1 MSNKYRCRLHSV
13 ANVLDNVWIPGKTL
27 IILSR
32 LHGRDTR
39 WIQNQDTNQSNYNQ
53 KLFWCSKFHFILFCN
68 NQFAFQEKTCSNTNV
83 YFQRNLLYNYTKW
96 KWKPFLNWQI
106 RQGRNVWNK
115 SVKSD
120 MQQMCTICR
129 VNLIK
134 SFYSKERIETETNK
148 MPDLGQIKNLN
159 LCGFKPNIIRF
170 FNWHWSL
177 WRFWTKIRNLCYFL
191 HMRESLE
198 RSKYLNCYVYFWM

>member
-1 MSNKYRCRLHSV
+1 M
-13 ANVLDNVWIPGKTL
+13 
-27 IILSR
+27 
-32 LHGRDTR
+32 
-39 WIQNQDTNQSNYNQ
+39 
-53 KLFWCSKFHFILFCN
+53 HFKK
-68 NQFAFQEKTCSNTNV
+68 KTCSNINV
-83 YFQRNLLYNYTKW
+83 YFQQNLLYNYTKW

-134 SFYSKERIETETNK
+134 SFCSKERIETETNK
-148 MPDLGQIKNLN
+148 MLDLGQIKNLN

-170 FNWHWSL
+170 FNRHWSL
-177 WRFWTKIRNLCYFL
+177 WRFWSKIRNLCYFL
-191 HMRESLE
+191 HMRETLG
-198 RSKYLNCYVYFWM
+198 RSKYLNSNVYFWM